1 MSTVKRQVENEKKK
15 STQRRYGGGGVRTTT
30 ADWRIIENVALVELI
45 QAACETGGAIRF
57 GVTRDG
63 GAYALGVYGDGPDP
77 YTLYAP
83 TPEEMGDHI
92 THLTD
97 VFEAIKL
104 EQ

>member
-1 MSTVKRQVENEKKK
+1 MSTAKRQIEESKNK
-15 STQRRYGGGGVRTTT
+15 SRARRYGGGGVKSFT
-30 ADWRIIENVALVELI
+30 ADWRIIENVAIVELI
-45 QAACETGGAIRF
+45 QAASETGGAVRF

-77 YTLYAP
+77 YTLYAGSA
-83 TPEEMGDHI
+83 EEMGDHI

-104 EQ
+104 ER

>member
-1 MSTVKRQVENEKKK
+1 MSTTKRQIEERKNKPKA
-15 STQRRYGGGGVRTTT
+15 RRYGGGGGPSVT
-30 ADWRIIENVALVELI
+30 ADWRIIENVAIVELI
-45 QAACETGGAIRF
+45 QAASETGGAVRF

-77 YTLYAP
+77 YTLYAG
-83 TPEEMGDHI
+83 TPEEMGEHI

-104 EQ
+104 DP